1 MVEAIFDQN
10 DQHAPVWSFWRD
22 ESAQA
27 QRGLRIKNYQNYRP
41 VASFAFSLQAQMD
54 SGIMR
59 SGALGERKSLRSRG
73 SRRSAA

>member
-41 VASFAFSLQAQMD
+41 VASFRAV
-54 SGIMR
+54 
-59 SGALGERKSLRSRG
+59 
-73 SRRSAA
+73 